1 MDKRGNIIH
10 TKLFNEICNQDI
22 QLYVEFID
30 MVNYEYDQSIQI
42 METSDDVLHI
52 RMNVHK
58 LIGILSYLYSEPTEE
73 IIYLC
78 KILLQNDKNNK
89 NLTKFEYLHFI
100 DNIIR
105 FDKDKLGLRSNTR
118 KTSILCEIL

>member
-89 NLTKFEYLHFI
+89 NLTKFEYLHFYRQY
-100 DNIIR
+100 N
-105 FDKDKLGLRSNTR
+105 SV
-118 KTSILCEIL
+118 